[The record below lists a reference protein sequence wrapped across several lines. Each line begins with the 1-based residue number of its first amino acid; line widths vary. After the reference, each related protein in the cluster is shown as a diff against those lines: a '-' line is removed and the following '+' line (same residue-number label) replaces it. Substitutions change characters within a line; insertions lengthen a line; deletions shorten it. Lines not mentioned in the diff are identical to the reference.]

1 MFADTLDAITT
12 DRPYRKAL
20 DPEEARR
27 EFIKFRGKQF
37 DPRICD
43 VVVSDPVWGK
53 LYEAVLSSHEVARP
67 GRLTDPRPNTAV
79 A

>member
-27 EFIKFRGKQF
+27 EFVKFRGKQF
-37 DPRICD
+37 DPRVCD

-53 LYEAVLSSHEVARP
+53 LYEAVLASHEVTRP
-67 GRLTDPRPNTAV
+67 GRLTDPRPTTAV